1 MRPRFRPRGT
11 HRPGAASGRQP
22 ELWAALLF
30 LAPLVMLVA
39 VFVVVPVLGTL
50 IDSLFLDVSFLER
63 RFVGLENFTRLFAD
77 PGFRQALRFTGLFVA
92 VSVPLEIALGLAVAL
107 VLNAPC
113 RLRGL
118 LRACALLPWAIPAAV
133 SGRVFE
139 LVYNYSFGAA
149 NALLTRTGLV
159 EAPVNWLGSDAGAFL
174 AIVAADLWRT
184 TPFAAIILLAGLAVI
199 PQELYRQARIDRAGV
214 WQRFVRITLPLLKP
228 VLLIACVLRVI
239 DALRVFDLVFVLTG
253 GGPGGATTSVAL
265 YAFDYFAAADFGFG
279 AAVGVV
285 LFFIAL
291 GLSVA
296 VLKAG
301 RVEKGL
307 L

>member
-1 MRPRFRPRGT
+1 MTRLRPEKHSRPEAGL
-11 HRPGAASGRQP
+11 GRQP
-22 ELWAALLF
+22 GAWTVLLF
-30 LAPLVMLVA
+30 LAPLVLLVA
-39 VFVVVPVLGTL
+39 AFILVPVLGTL
-50 IDSLFLDVSFLER
+50 MDSLFLDVTYLER
-63 RFVGLENFTRLFAD
+63 RFVGLENFIRLFAD

-92 VSVPLEIALGLAVAL
+92 VSVPLEIALGLAIAL
-107 VLNAPC
+107 VLNEPC

-118 LRACALLPWAIPAAV
+118 LRACVLLPWAIPAAV

-139 LVYNYSFGAA
+139 LIYNYSFGAA
-149 NALLTRTGLV
+149 NALLTRLGLI

-174 AIVAADLWRT
+174 ALVAADLWRT
-184 TPFAAIILLAGLAVI
+184 TPFAAIILLAGLAAI
-199 PQELYRQARIDRAGV
+199 PEDLFLQARIDRAGV
-214 WQRFVRITLPLLKP
+214 RQRFVMITLPLLKP
-228 VLLIACVLRVI
+228 VILIAFVLRVI

-265 YAFDYFAAADFGFG
+265 FGFGYFAGGDFGFG

-285 LFFIAL
+285 LFCIAL

-301 RVEKGL
+301 RVEKDL